1 MATRTVKATRTI
13 PQGISIPLAFDIIS
27 LAIAQR
33 SLREARAAVSR
44 KTKAANAKMPGAA
57 WLASDRELVT
67 VLLRKYNRH
76 CARLR
81 RGAK

>member
-27 LAIAQR
+27 LAIQQR
-33 SLREARAAVSR
+33 SLRGARAAVR
-44 KTKAANAKMPGAA
+44 HFTKEANAKMSGAA
-57 WLASDRELVT
+57 RLASDRELVT